1 MANESTHPNDH
12 DPDQASPDSAE
23 AKGQEETPEDD
34 MSWLTFA
41 SPENPLSDMGLK
53 ITMGRHAS
61 PDSPSPNAEQ
71 KLDPLSSAQERI
83 AAMSPDEQRALLES
97 FRNDLLRKRE
107 PSGGRRNAEQKP
119 DPLASVRERIAAMSE
134 EEQRALLESELLA
147 RLAKQK
153 PSRGRLD

>member
-61 PDSPSPNAEQ
+61 PDPPSPNAEQ

-83 AAMSPDEQRALLES
+83 AAMSEEEQRELLKAGHLDRL
-97 FRNDLLRKRE
+97 RNQE
-107 PSGGRRNAEQKP
+107 PSGGRGNSQT
-119 DPLASVRERIAAMSE
+119 
-134 EEQRALLESELLA
+134 
-147 RLAKQK
+147 
-153 PSRGRLD
+153 

>member
-1 MANESTHPNDH
+1 MTTDPPEDH

-61 PDSPSPNAEQ
+61 PDPPSPNAEQKPDPLSSAQERIAAMSEDERDALRESGRSDRLGKREPSAGRGNAEQ

-97 FRNDLLRKRE
+97 
-107 PSGGRRNAEQKP
+107 
-119 DPLASVRERIAAMSE
+119 
-134 EEQRALLESELLA
+134 ELLA

>member
-1 MANESTHPNDH
+1 MADESTHPNDH

-61 PDSPSPNAEQ
+61 PDPPSP
-71 KLDPLSSAQERI
+71 
-83 AAMSPDEQRALLES
+83 
-97 FRNDLLRKRE
+97 
-107 PSGGRRNAEQKP
+107 NAEQKP

-134 EEQRALLESELLA
+134 EERDQLRQQERSA
-147 RLAKQK
+147 RLEERR
-153 PSRGRLD
+153 PSAGRGNS

>member
-61 PDSPSPNAEQ
+61 PDPPSPNAEQ
-71 KLDPLSSAQERI
+71 KPDPLASVQERI
-83 AAMSPDEQRALLES
+83 AAMSPDEQRALLEAGHLA
-97 FRNDLLRKRE
+97 RLRKQE
-107 PSGGRRNAEQKP
+107 PSGGRGNSQT
-119 DPLASVRERIAAMSE
+119 
-134 EEQRALLESELLA
+134 
-147 RLAKQK
+147 
-153 PSRGRLD
+153 

>member
-61 PDSPSPNAEQ
+61 PDPPSPNAEQ
-71 KLDPLSSAQERI
+71 KLDPLSS
-83 AAMSPDEQRALLES
+83 
-97 FRNDLLRKRE
+97 
-107 PSGGRRNAEQKP
+107 
-119 DPLASVRERIAAMSE
+119 VRERLAAMSE
-134 EEQRALLESELLA
+134 EERDQLRQQGMSA
-147 RLAKQK
+147 RLDRRR
-153 PSRGRLD
+153 PSAGKGNS